1 MYLNQNKTT
10 FLGRRIGLNEEQRKR
25 ARAKKM
31 KSGVGHACSW
41 FRRRGWIFC
50 LLLAAVGMTLWHF
63 RFYVQRFNPLEF
75 RYLQIVEIDGNRM
88 LTWEDI
94 MQGAQVETGMPM
106 SELNADSVKAAL
118 LQIPLI
124 HSVDVEKRFPS
135 FLKIHVQEA
144 TPVASVIEE
153 GKATVYTERGLVL
166 PMALTL
172 ALHLPIVAP
181 ESMDKIATVTEF
193 LSTMRKCAPLLYGK
207 VSQVAWD
214 ETDSAMEVFF
224 SDAAY
229 RTLFP
234 ASGWK
239 EDQFML
245 YDSLRKGFSGDLRCA
260 GEVDLRFDGF
270 AYIRDFDKR
279 CLNG

>member
-1 MYLNQNKTT
+1 MNQNKTT

-41 FRRRGWIFC
+41 FKRRGWIFC
-50 LLLAAVGMTLWHF
+50 LLLLALGFTLWHF
-63 RFYVQRFNPLEF
+63 RFYVQHFNPLEF
-75 RYLQIVEIDGNRM
+75 RYLQYVEIDGNRM

-106 SELNADSVKAAL
+106 SELNADSVKASL

-124 HSVDVEKRFPS
+124 HSVEVEKRFPS

-181 ESMDKIATVTEF
+181 ESMDKIALVTEF
-193 LSTMRKCAPLLYGK
+193 LATMRKDAPQLYGK

-214 ETDSAMEVFF
+214 EEDSAMEVFF
-224 SDAAY
+224 SDAGY

-234 ASGWK
+234 ASEWN
-239 EDQFML
+239 DSQFRL
-245 YDSLRKGFSGDLRCA
+245 YDSLRKGFSGDLHCA

-279 CLNG
+279 CVNG

>member
-41 FRRRGWIFC
+41 FKRRGWIFC
-50 LLLAAVGMTLWHF
+50 LLLLALGFTLWHF
-63 RFYVQRFNPLEF
+63 RFYVQHFNPLEF
-75 RYLQIVEIDGNRM
+75 RYLQYVEIDGNRM

-106 SELNADSVKAAL
+106 SELNADSVKASL

-124 HSVDVEKRFPS
+124 HSVEVEKRFPS

-181 ESMDKIATVTEF
+181 ESMDKIALVTEF
-193 LSTMRKCAPLLYGK
+193 LATMRKDAPQLYGK

-214 ETDSAMEVFF
+214 EEDSAMEVFF
-224 SDAAY
+224 SDAGY

-234 ASGWK
+234 ASEWN
-239 EDQFML
+239 DSQFRL
-245 YDSLRKGFSGDLRCA
+245 YDSLRKGFSGDLHCA

-279 CLNG
+279 CVNG

>member
-1 MYLNQNKTT
+1 MNQNKTT

-106 SELNADSVKAAL
+106 SELNADSVKASL

-124 HSVDVEKRFPS
+124 HSVEVEKRFPS
-135 FLKIHVQEA
+135 LLKIHVQEA

-153 GKATVYTERGLVL
+153 GKATVYTERG
-166 PMALTL
+166 
-172 ALHLPIVAP
+172 
-181 ESMDKIATVTEF
+181 
-193 LSTMRKCAPLLYGK
+193 
-207 VSQVAWD
+207 
-214 ETDSAMEVFF
+214 
-224 SDAAY
+224 
-229 RTLFP
+229 
-234 ASGWK
+234 
-239 EDQFML
+239 
-245 YDSLRKGFSGDLRCA
+245 
-260 GEVDLRFDGF
+260 
-270 AYIRDFDKR
+270 RDW
-279 CLNG
+279 GAHVQGA

>member
-1 MYLNQNKTT
+1 M
-10 FLGRRIGLNEEQRKR
+10 
-25 ARAKKM
+25 
-31 KSGVGHACSW
+31 
-41 FRRRGWIFC
+41 
-50 LLLAAVGMTLWHF
+50 
-63 RFYVQRFNPLEF
+63 
-75 RYLQIVEIDGNRM
+75 
-88 LTWEDI
+88 
-94 MQGAQVETGMPM
+94 
-106 SELNADSVKAAL
+106 
-118 LQIPLI
+118 
-124 HSVDVEKRFPS
+124 
-135 FLKIHVQEA
+135 
-144 TPVASVIEE
+144 ASVIEE

-193 LSTMRKCAPLLYGK
+193 LSTMRKNAPLLYGK

-214 ETDSAMEVFF
+214 DADSAMEVFF

-234 ASGWK
+234 SSGWN
-239 EDQFML
+239 ESQFRL

>member
-1 MYLNQNKTT
+1 
-10 FLGRRIGLNEEQRKR
+10 LNEEQRKR

-106 SELNADSVKAAL
+106 SELNADSVKASL

-124 HSVDVEKRFPS
+124 HSVEVEKRFPS

-193 LSTMRKCAPLLYGK
+193 LSTMRKNAPLLYGK

-214 ETDSAMEVFF
+214 DADSAMEVFF

-234 ASGWK
+234 SSGWN
-239 EDQFML
+239 ESQFRL